1 MHRSALAKFRL
12 GVAPI
17 RLETSRYEGLAEEER
32 VCPLCQ
38 NGTEN
43 EEHVLLNCPYYN
55 DIRDDMFEMIV
66 SNDDSFEDLLP
77 CDKFIFILSH
87 PLYLKIC
94 AKTCDL
100 ILQKR
105 RELLYVEQR

>member
-1 MHRSALAKFRL
+1 
-12 GVAPI
+12 
-17 RLETSRYEGLAEEER
+17 
-32 VCPLCQ
+32 
-38 NGTEN
+38 
-43 EEHVLLNCPYYN
+43 
-55 DIRDDMFEMIV
+55 MFEMIV

-87 PLYLKIC
+87 PLYVKIC

-100 ILQKR
+100 ILKKR